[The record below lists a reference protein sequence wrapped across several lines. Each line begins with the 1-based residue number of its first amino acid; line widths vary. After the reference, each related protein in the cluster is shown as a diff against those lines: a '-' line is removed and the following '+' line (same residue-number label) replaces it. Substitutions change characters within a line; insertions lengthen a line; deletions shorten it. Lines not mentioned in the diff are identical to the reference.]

1 MMELVRSPNQIGA
14 ALRRFRRERSLTQVQ
29 LAKRAGL
36 RQGTVSQLE
45 NGLETVKLS
54 TVMDLMRVL
63 DLEVIVQPRTKGS
76 EKEIEELF

>member
-1 MMELVRSPNQIGA
+1 MRELVRSPNQLGA
-14 ALRRFRRERSLTQVQ
+14 ALRRFRRERALTQVQ
-29 LAKRAGL
+29 LGKRAGL
-36 RQGTVSQLE
+36 RQGTISQVE

-63 DLEVIVQPRTKGS
+63 DLEVVVQPRTKGS